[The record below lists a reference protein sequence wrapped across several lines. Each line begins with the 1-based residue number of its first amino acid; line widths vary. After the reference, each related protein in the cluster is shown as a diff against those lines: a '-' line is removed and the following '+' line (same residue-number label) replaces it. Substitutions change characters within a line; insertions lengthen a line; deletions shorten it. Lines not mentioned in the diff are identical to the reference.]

1 MGKLAGEGRFSK
13 KQFVEA
19 PAMFFVTERVR
30 AHELDGDLA
39 QREGII
45 RQVNHTGRSFAEL
58 LDDFVFAD
66 FFHKQTA
73 GTVIAIRRPFI
84 MMGNGYSA
92 ARFNNSLSAAATS
105 PASRI
110 FSAG

>member
-1 MGKLAGEGRFSK
+1 MRFKRSACDVLHDKVTALLVRYGIIDGYQVWMGKLAGEGRFSK

-45 RQVNHTGRSFAEL
+45 RQVNHTGRSLAKL

-73 GTVIAIRRPFI
+73 GTVIAIRRP
-84 MMGNGYSA
+84 
-92 ARFNNSLSAAATS
+92 
-105 PASRI
+105 
-110 FSAG
+110 